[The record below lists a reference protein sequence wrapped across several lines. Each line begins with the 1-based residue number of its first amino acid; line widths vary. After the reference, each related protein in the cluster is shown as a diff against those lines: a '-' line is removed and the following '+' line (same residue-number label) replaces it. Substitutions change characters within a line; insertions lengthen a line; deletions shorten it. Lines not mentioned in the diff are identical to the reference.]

1 MITVTSG
8 DVAAAYAVTAEIYGR
23 ASHYVPPM
31 RADFARMFDPTKN
44 PFVTEGHGRFEL
56 FVAWRDGRPV
66 GRIAASV
73 HAASNLKHGTRRAQ
87 FGFFDCADDGEA
99 AAALLGRAEGFARG
113 AGMDEIAGNF
123 NLTAMQQVG
132 VVTAGFD
139 NAPYTD
145 MVYSPPHIAALLTAQ
160 GYAPAFPMTTFET
173 DLGRLDPQSLVG
185 PAQQAILDD
194 PAFRWM
200 PIDRSHFDARLA
212 EARAVL
218 NDGFAENPMFV
229 PTSPA
234 EYLFQAGDMMWVI
247 DKRISCLV
255 HHAGRPVGVVLVI
268 PDLNPLVKAARGRMG
283 PAFAWHF
290 LRQRL
295 TNQRAVLI
303 YQSVSRA
310 MHGRG
315 INGAMLARVVTA
327 LKAAGYDR
335 LGTTWI
341 ADVNAASLRQMEKLG
356 AKPLHRLH
364 LFAKVL
370 RSASPKEPI

>member
-1 MITVTSG
+1 MIAVTSG
-8 DVAAAYAVTAEIYGR
+8 DVAAAYAVTEEVYGR
-23 ASHYVPPM
+23 TSPYVPPM
-31 RADFARMFDPTKN
+31 RSDFARMFDPARN
-44 PFVTEGHGRFEL
+44 PFVTEGHGRFAL
-56 FVAWRDGRPV
+56 FVAWRGGRPV

-73 HAASNLKHGTRRAQ
+73 HDASNLKHGTRRAQ
-87 FGFFDCADDGEA
+87 FGFFDCADDAEVA
-99 AAALLGRAEGFARG
+99 SALLGAAEDFARA
-113 AGMDEIAGNF
+113 AGMAELSGNF

-139 NAPYTD
+139 SAPYTD
-145 MVYSPPHIAALLTAQ
+145 MVYSPPHIAALLTAH

-173 DLGRLDPQSLVG
+173 DLTRLDPQSLIG
-185 PAQQAILDD
+185 PAQQAVLDD
-194 PAFRWM
+194 PAFQWM
-200 PIDRSHFDARLA
+200 PIDRAHFDTRLA

-234 EYLFQAGDMMWVI
+234 EYRFQAGDMMWVI

-255 HHAGRPVGVVLVI
+255 HHAGQPVGVVLVI

-283 PAFAWHF
+283 LAFAWHF

-295 TNQRAVLI
+295 TNRRAVLI

-315 INGAMLARVVTA
+315 INGAMLARVVAA

-341 ADVNAASLRQMEKLG
+341 ADINRPSLRQMEKLG
-356 AKPLHRLH
+356 ARPLHRLH
-364 LFAKVL
+364 LFTKAL
-370 RSASPKEPI
+370 TPAHPTEAT